1 VDGPTKPGHD
11 SQGRVVSPL
20 PVAYFPCMTSA
31 QPSQDATPSVASAH
45 DKILIVDFG
54 SQVTQL
60 IARRVREEGV
70 YSEIVPFQKAEAAF
84 LQMKPKAV
92 ILSGGPESV
101 HEEGSPRAPQA
112 IFDSGVPVL
121 GICYGQ
127 MTMAA
132 QLGGEVEGGH
142 HREFGRADVEVK
154 ANSRLFDAT
163 WSVGERHPVWMSHG
177 DRITRMPPGFV
188 VAGVSANAPFAV
200 IQDEKRK
207 YYGLMFHPEVVHTPD
222 GAHLI
227 RNFVRKVSGLTG
239 DWTMRAFRE
248 EAIEK
253 IRAQVGR
260 GKVICGLSGGVD
272 SAVAAVLIHEAIGD
286 QLTCVFVDHGLLRL
300 NEAET
305 VVDLFRHHYNIP
317 LVLVDASKQFLGEL
331 AGVVDPEQKRKTIG
345 RLFIDVFEAEAKKI
359 ASKGEGPAEYLA
371 QGTLYPDVIESVS
384 FTGGPSVTIK
394 SHHNVGGLPARMNM
408 KLVEPLRELFKDE
421 VRVLGRE
428 LGLPEIFVGRHP
440 FPGPGLAI
448 RCPGEITREKLD
460 ILRNADAVY
469 IDQIR
474 KAGLYDQ
481 IWQAFAV
488 LLPVKTVGV
497 MGDGRTYEY
506 VVGLRAVTSTD
517 GMTADFYPFDMKFLG
532 ETATRIIN
540 EVKGVNRV
548 VYDVTSKPPGT
559 IEWE

>member
-1 VDGPTKPGHD
+1 MVATRGA
-11 SQGRVVSPL
+11 
-20 PVAYFPCMTSA
+20 VAYWLAMTAA
-31 QPSQDATPSVASAH
+31 QKAREPAAPVASAH
-45 DKILIVDFG
+45 EKILIVDFG

-84 LQMKPKAV
+84 REMKPKAV

-154 ANSRLFDAT
+154 GDSLLFDAT
-163 WSVGERHPVWMSHG
+163 WSKGGKYQVWMSHG
-177 DRITRMPPGFV
+177 DRITKMPPGFS
-188 VAGVSANAPFAV
+188 VAGTSPNAPFAV

-222 GAHLI
+222 GAKLL
-227 RNFVRKVSGLTG
+227 RNFVRKIAGLHG
-239 DWTMRAFRE
+239 DWTMRAFRT

-253 IRAQVGR
+253 IRKQVGKS
-260 GKVICGLSGGVD
+260 KVICGLSGGVD

-300 NEAET
+300 DEAKT
-305 VVDLFRHHYNIP
+305 VVDLFRGHYNIP
-317 LVLVDASKQFLGEL
+317 LVHVDASKQFLGEL
-331 AGVVDPEQKRKTIG
+331 EGVTDPEVKRKTIG
-345 RLFIDVFEAEAKKI
+345 RLFIDVFDAEAKKI
-359 ASKGEGPAEYLA
+359 GGAEFLA

-394 SHHNVGGLPARMNM
+394 SHHNVGGLPERMNM

-448 RCPGEITREKLD
+448 RCPGDITRDKLE
-460 ILRNADAVY
+460 ILRKADAVY

-474 KAGLYDQ
+474 KHGLYDA

-497 MGDGRTYEY
+497 MGDGRTYDY

-517 GMTADFYPFDMKFLG
+517 GMTADFYQFDMKFLG

>member
-1 VDGPTKPGHD
+1 
-11 SQGRVVSPL
+11 
-20 PVAYFPCMTSA
+20 MTAA
-31 QPSQDATPSVASAH
+31 QPARESVASVASAH

-132 QLGGEVEGGH
+132 QLGGSVEGGH
-142 HREFGRADVEVK
+142 AREFGRADVEVK
-154 ANSRLFDAT
+154 AESQLFDST
-163 WSVGERHPVWMSHG
+163 WGVGERHPVWMSHG

-188 VAGVSANAPFAV
+188 VAGVSPNAPFAV
-200 IQDEKRK
+200 IQDEKRR

-222 GAHLI
+222 GAKLI

-253 IRAQVGR
+253 IRSQVGKGR
-260 GKVICGLSGGVD
+260 VICGLSGGVD

-317 LVLVDASKQFLGEL
+317 LVHVDASKQFLGEL
-331 AGVVDPEQKRKTIG
+331 AGVTDPEAKRKTIG
-345 RLFIDVFEAEAKKI
+345 RLFTDVF
-359 ASKGEGPAEYLA
+359 
-371 QGTLYPDVIESVS
+371 ESVS

-428 LGLPEIFVGRHP
+428 LRLPEIFVGRHP

-448 RCPGEITREKLD
+448 RCPGEITPEKLEN
-460 ILRNADAVY
+460 LRRADAVF
-469 IDQIR
+469 IEEIR
-474 KAGLYDQ
+474 RAGLYDE

-488 LLPVKTVGV
+488 LLPVRTVGV
-497 MGDGRTYEY
+497 MGDFRTYDY

-517 GMTADFYPFDMKFLG
+517 GMTADFYPFDMGFIG
-532 ETATRIIN
+532 RVATRIVN